1 MHRRPHPIKV
11 GRLPLVGLTFA
22 VILVVGMVGVLLSHK
37 PAAAKPPAN
46 QTKDQ
51 VFLPLTSEN
60 LQESIDKEECLVC
73 HQVEGMVL
81 DLGSGEELYLTIDPE
96 GFAQSVHGQMDFDCV
111 ACHTNITGYPHPELS
126 AVDRR
131 SVSVMLTQACSQCH
145 VEVSAEYAQGQH
157 AEKFAQ
163 GNLNTALCVDCHS
176 AHSVKDIR
184 GSKVEIAKVCQ
195 RCHSDIYDVY
205 KDSVHGAALLE
216 DDNYDVPT
224 CSDCHENHNNTGPD
238 DPGYVLFSPQICAD
252 CHADEELMS
261 KYDVNTD
268 VFETYL
274 SDFHGTTVVI
284 FEQVAPDQ
292 ETNKPVCID
301 CHGVHDIRSPDD
313 AASNVMK
320 ENLLT
325 TCQRCHPDATTEF
338 DDAWLAHYQPD
349 LEKASIV
356 YLVNVF
362 YWVVIPVT
370 VGGMVIFIGTDV
382 FKTLRKKRREKSP
395 DDAASKAEEGGS
407 DDE

>member
-1 MHRRPHPIKV
+1 MRKRPHPIKV
-11 GRLPLVGLTFA
+11 GKLPVVGMTFA
-22 VILVVGMVGVLLSHK
+22 VLLALGVAGVLLSPQ

-46 QTKDQ
+46 QVADQ
-51 VFLPLTSEN
+51 VYLPLTGEKP
-60 LQESIDKEECLVC
+60 QDTVDKEQCLIC
-73 HQVEGMVL
+73 HQVEDMVL
-81 DLGSGEELYLTIDPE
+81 KLGNGEELYLTIDPE

-111 ACHTNITGYPHPELS
+111 ACHTSITGYPHPELS

-131 SVSVMLTQACSQCH
+131 AVSVMLTQACSECH
-145 VEVSAEYAQGQH
+145 IDQSAEYSKGQH
-157 AEKFAQ
+157 AQKFAQ

-195 RCHSDIYDVY
+195 QCHSDVYDVY

-216 DDNYDVPT
+216 DDNYDVPV

-238 DPGYVLFSPQICAD
+238 DPGYVLFSPQICAK

-261 KYDVNTD
+261 KYDIRTD
-268 VFETYL
+268 VFETYI
-274 SDFHGTTVVI
+274 SDFHGTTVAI
-284 FEQVAPDQ
+284 FEQVSPDQ

-301 CHGVHDIRSPDD
+301 CHGVHDILSPDD
-313 AASNVMK
+313 AASTVMK

-325 TCQRCHPDATTEF
+325 TCQRCHPDATIEF

-349 LEKASIV
+349 LEKAPIV

-370 VGGMVIFIGTDV
+370 VGGMVFFIGTDI
-382 FKTLRKKRREKSP
+382 FKTIFKTRQVKEP
-395 DDAASKAEEGGS
+395 DDAENNAEEGGS
-407 DDE
+407 SDE